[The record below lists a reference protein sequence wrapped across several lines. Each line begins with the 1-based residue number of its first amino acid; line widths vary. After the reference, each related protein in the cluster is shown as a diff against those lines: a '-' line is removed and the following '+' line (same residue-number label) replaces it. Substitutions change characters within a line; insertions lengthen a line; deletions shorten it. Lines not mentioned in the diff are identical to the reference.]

1 MKEYTLIYV
10 PFGRYDKEWMHIH
23 ADSDAKALE
32 EAKEYG
38 DIINLTENK

>member
-10 PFGRYDKEWMHIH
+10 PFGREDKEWMHIN
-23 ADSDAKALE
+23 ADNITKALE

-38 DIINLTENK
+38 DIVKLTENK